1 MLSGIF
7 DTNIMGQQP
16 SKIADVMYECPPHIA
31 SVDGISQTQRIPLLG
46 MLWPQ
51 MKFLE
56 AFDGISY

>member
-1 MLSGIF
+1 MA
-7 DTNIMGQQP
+7 P
-16 SKIADVMYECPPHIA
+16 RIA